1 MEMKLPASAVLRFA
15 RVHMNFYHSK
25 LNKRQ
30 RVFTLIELLI
40 TLTIALLIT
49 GMLPTVIFQ
58 IFVINTENSS
68 VCRP

>member
-1 MEMKLPASAVLRFA
+1 
-15 RVHMNFYHSK
+15 MNFYHSK